1 MERGQLYHTLIW
13 EVETWTRDPAE
24 FCPTRSVT
32 YMTELRKQA
41 LFTAANAMW
50 QKSEGVHHSPSTPL
64 TCTCPHTGLTW
75 PPATSVLALREA
87 GVEAGAL
94 PCIVPSL
101 SFRVLA
107 ASPSNWSSLLL
118 SNNVMMWH
126 SGAQWLLLRK
136 FKGDVVKKMC
146 YFRSHAF
153 KHDQN
158 ECSPM
163 LSANSESESHSWPP
177 V

>member
-1 MERGQLYHTLIW
+1 
-13 EVETWTRDPAE
+13 
-24 FCPTRSVT
+24 
-32 YMTELRKQA
+32 MTELRKQA

-107 ASPSNWSSLLL
+107 ASPSNWSYWCSEGFLWLFWAYWTHPDIQTHPLCWMPLPQSRLQCL
-118 SNNVMMWH
+118 SSDTKQHFQRLQILEN
-126 SGAQWLLLRK
+126 
-136 FKGDVVKKMC
+136 C
-146 YFRSHAF
+146 
-153 KHDQN
+153 
-158 ECSPM
+158 C
-163 LSANSESESHSWPP
+163 SANNGFVVVVSHVFIPGLM
-177 V
+177 

>member
-41 LFTAANAMW
+41 LFKAANAVR
-50 QKSEGVHHSPSTPL
+50 QKSEGVHHSPSAPL
-64 TCTCPHTGLTW
+64 ICTCPHTGLTW
-75 PPATSVLALREA
+75 PPSTSVLALREA

-94 PCIVPSL
+94 LCIVPYL

-118 SNNVMMWH
+118 SIMWWCG
-126 SGAQWLLLRK
+126 SQEQSDYSSESSKGTWLRK
-136 FKGDVVKKMC
+136 CVISGHTCFQ
-146 YFRSHAF
+146 A
-153 KHDQN
+153 
-158 ECSPM
+158 
-163 LSANSESESHSWPP
+163 WPE
-177 V
+177 